1 MRVYLDNCCYSRPFD
16 DQSQLR
22 VRLEI
27 EAKLEI
33 QCFMMLVKTFGDV
46 NAERFIVLTN
56 REPRDYTKW
65 REKHM
70 YIGESV
76 RETAARAKA
85 AAARLEESMAMA

>member
-1 MRVYLDNCCYSRPFD
+1 MEVLTDSELL
-16 DQSQLR
+16 SQG
-22 VRLEI
+22 
-27 EAKLEI
+27 
-33 QCFMMLVKTFGDV
+33 FMMLVKTFGDV

-85 AAARLEESMAMA
+85 AAARLGHENDICQFYARGAVNGPVGCPPRQ

>member
-1 MRVYLDNCCYSRPFD
+1 MEVLTDSELL
-16 DQSQLR
+16 S
-22 VRLEI
+22 
-27 EAKLEI
+27 KG
-33 QCFMMLVKTFGDV
+33 FMMLVKTFGDV

-65 REKHM
+65 REGHM

-85 AAARLEESMAMA
+85 AAARLEATTMAMA

>member
-1 MRVYLDNCCYSRPFD
+1 MEVLTDSELL
-16 DQSQLR
+16 SQG
-22 VRLEI
+22 
-27 EAKLEI
+27 
-33 QCFMMLVKTFGDV
+33 FMMLVKTFGDV

-65 REKHM
+65 REGHM

-85 AAARLEESMAMA
+85 AAARLEETAMAMA